1 MYPGLVGRLGPV
13 RGKDWTPVRK
23 IQDEVE
29 LGAVVEV
36 EAVEGVAAG
45 EEVVAV
51 EEVAA
56 AQELAVT
63 KLNFCTLIFVFALF
77 MLQ

>member
-29 LGAVVEV
+29 LGAVIEV
-36 EAVEGVAAG
+36 E
-45 EEVVAV
+45 AV

-56 AQELAVT
+56 AQELGLAV
-63 KLNFCTLIFVFALF
+63 
-77 MLQ
+77 

>member
-36 EAVEGVAAG
+36 EAVE
-45 EEVVAV
+45 
-51 EEVAA
+51 EVAA